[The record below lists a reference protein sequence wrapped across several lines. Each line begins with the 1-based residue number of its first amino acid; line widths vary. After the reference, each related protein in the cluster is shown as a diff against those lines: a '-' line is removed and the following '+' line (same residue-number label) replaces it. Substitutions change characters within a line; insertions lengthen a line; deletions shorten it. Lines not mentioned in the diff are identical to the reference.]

1 LLVWFDILLL
11 FLCEVFMSKITSR
24 HVQVYEMMKSGK
36 SVSFDSLVT
45 NLGCKPSTVMALIFG
60 LRRHA
65 GGEIDTERNGRKVES
80 YKLTNAADIATK
92 MVTAQGSPKTK
103 TPKVKSTKT
112 KTVVSRKAAKDDEFD
127 VPTLDADLDITEVSD
142 AELADLR
149 NQLGLA

>member
-1 LLVWFDILLL
+1 
-11 FLCEVFMSKITSR
+11 MSKITSR

-80 YKLTNAADIATK
+80 YKLTNAADIAAK
-92 MVTAQGSPKTK
+92 MVTAQSSSKTKTLKVAK
-103 TPKVKSTKT
+103 TPKVKATKT
-112 KTVVSRKAAKDDEFD
+112 KTVVSRKAAKGDEFD